1 MTMSMTT
8 KGRHRHFYINTKTMK
23 SKKGEIWIGLTG
35 MSYAM
40 CAEDIHED
48 PDGSVTFTRLVEE
61 KGGGKRTELIKT
73 RKEHIIFISETLDT
87 N

>member
-1 MTMSMTT
+1 
-8 KGRHRHFYINTKTMK
+8 
-23 SKKGEIWIGLTG
+23 

-61 KGGGKRTELIKT
+61 KGGGKRTERIKT
-73 RKEHIIFISETLDT
+73 RKEHIIFISETLET

>member
-1 MTMSMTT
+1 
-8 KGRHRHFYINTKTMK
+8 MK

-61 KGGGKRTELIKT
+61 KGGGKRTERIKT
-73 RKEHIIFISETLDT
+73 RKEHIVFISETLET